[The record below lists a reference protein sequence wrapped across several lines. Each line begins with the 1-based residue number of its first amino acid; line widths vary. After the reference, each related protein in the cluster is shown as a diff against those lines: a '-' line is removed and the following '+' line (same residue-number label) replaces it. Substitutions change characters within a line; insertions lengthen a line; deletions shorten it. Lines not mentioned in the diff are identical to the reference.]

1 MVTLSPVI
9 DGDEKMTE
17 IVEMLENIQVADS
30 KTKGYKFHCA
40 GIPNRCRECSKKLVS
55 FVSQD
60 LDEAY
65 KHSKR
70 NSVAM
75 WIAKD

>member
-1 MVTLSPVI
+1 M
-9 DGDEKMTE
+9 E
-17 IVEMLENIQVADS
+17 IIEMLESVQMADS

-40 GIPNRCRECSKKLVS
+40 NTPNPCQECGQKLMD
-55 FVSQD
+55 FITQD

-65 KHSKR
+65 QHSIR
-70 NSVAM
+70 NKVAM